1 MVKPPRCIKS
11 RASRSDAAKG
21 PTPEEFN
28 KLFAERVD
36 KFFTA
41 NAASFD
47 ENAKRVLG
55 RLKADYRIPEAVAA
69 IAKTGSALNRLL
81 TGCLEA
87 DELSRTF
94 GEKLNEERRIIERAK
109 ELQLKLNELHSNV
122 EELKAFFDGEIWSYD
137 QDTNATILKHGKFID
152 RLSAHILLP
161 NQEVEKVNHAFYIL
175 KESIADRLRV
185 ASETILRFGATR
197 KSARANK
204 NAARTAAIGWLA
216 EAVERI
222 AGRPLTRHVAVLAQ
236 ATLGIY
242 DIGEDR
248 VREALRTRR
257 REWRADRHSN
267 LVHSPPKNTSDEP

>member
-94 GEKLNEERRIIERAK
+94 GEKLNEERRIVERAK

-122 EELKAFFDGEIWSYD
+122 EELKAFFDG
-137 QDTNATILKHGKFID
+137 G
-152 RLSAHILLP
+152 LLRCP
-161 NQEVEKVNHAFYIL
+161 RFVNVV
-175 KESIADRLRV
+175 S
-185 ASETILRFGATR
+185 
-197 KSARANK
+197 
-204 NAARTAAIGWLA
+204 
-216 EAVERI
+216 
-222 AGRPLTRHVAVLAQ
+222 GRC
-236 ATLGIY
+236 
-242 DIGEDR
+242 
-248 VREALRTRR
+248 
-257 REWRADRHSN
+257 
-267 LVHSPPKNTSDEP
+267 